1 MSKIINNMWVMH
13 SFWTAAAV
21 MLSLYCAKF
30 LGLAEF
36 YWAPISAIIVMQSTL
51 GQSWD
56 VSKQRIYGTIIG
68 ALFAGVFDFVFH
80 DVTTLNFTLGIFIL
94 GLICHALR
102 LTMSAYRLGGVT
114 FTIILLMHHNEV
126 AWRIGFD
133 RFVEVAVGICS
144 ALLVSFVGTKCPV
157 MKELKKK

>member
-1 MSKIINNMWVMH
+1 MWVKH
-13 SFWTAAAV
+13 SFQTSLAV
-21 MLSLYCAKF
+21 LISITCAKF

-36 YWAPISAIIVMQSTL
+36 YWAPISTIIVMQSTL

-68 ALFAGVFDFVFH
+68 ALFAGAFDFAFH
-80 DVTTLNFTLGIFIL
+80 ASINSFNYTLGIFIL

-144 ALLVSFVGTKCPV
+144 ALLVSFIGSKCPV
-157 MKELKKK
+157 MKDLKKK